1 MPSIGS
7 SLKQIPLN
15 NGYFRTVNGTI
26 TSDYLSMYTVTVNA
40 AGFVTDADALGASP
54 ANYNGLLRDMGV
66 QYKGAA
72 GTAVAGLIYRRV
84 QVVPAATAVGG
95 GATGSADTDYDVYY
109 IIIGRDGDGA
119 PGPFVRTG

>member
-26 TSDYLSMYTVTVNA
+26 TFDASSMYTVTVNA
-40 AGFVTDADALGASP
+40 AGFVTAASALGVNP
-54 ANYNGLLRDMGV
+54 TNYNGLLRDMGV

-72 GTAVAGLIYRRV
+72 GTAVADLIYRRV

-95 GATGSADTDYDVYY
+95 AAAGTDYDYDVYY
-109 IIIGRDGDGA
+109 IIIGRDGNGA